1 MCITAQFWFWKKLSH
16 GKKNI
21 NNYQF
26 ELSTLSSGCDSKQ
39 SLFYWSSGLLL
50 YKHPSSVLCFTKL
63 SFNLQAHV
71 WNKIAPPT
79 SRNLRQEHT
88 ANPIVSNTFFPC
100 KQCLLNSYLI
110 FVKRQSKIESES
122 CNASINK
129 IKKCA
134 NLSYLRTKEI
144 NLQLIQLVNFR
155 TSGLK
160 TLISDQLHN
169 SWKGLQLLFVVV
181 VILWNLSDHSQ
192 IKN

>member
-1 MCITAQFWFWKKLSH
+1 MNITAPFWFWKKLSH

-26 ELSTLSSGCDSKQ
+26 ELSSLSSGCVSKL

-50 YKHPSSVLCFTKL
+50 YKHPSSVLCFTKF

-88 ANPIVSNTFFPC
+88 ANPIVSNTFFSVQTVSPKFLSNLCEKTIQDRVWVMQC
-100 KQCLLNSYLI
+100 KHC
-110 FVKRQSKIESES
+110 KH
-122 CNASINK
+122 NK

-134 NLSYLRTKEI
+134 NLVFILWSYLSTKEI
-144 NLQLIQLVNFR
+144 HQQLILLVNFR
-155 TSGLK
+155 TK
-160 TLISDQLHN
+160 RTENSDLRSVAQQL
-169 SWKGLQLLFVVV
+169 
-181 VILWNLSDHSQ
+181 
-192 IKN
+192 